1 MSESTAPVAPL
12 PPDASQRVAAHNEVH
27 VRPARPLPIPSM
39 TTQLTVLTDKRS
51 AAAETAHL
59 HRLAATHGK
68 AAGSTDVGLTLEF
81 DAARGLSWE
90 RHDDAYSLY
99 TIHQP
104 LDPAA
109 LGAETD
115 LLALLPLPAGWL
127 ANIPGRTLAA
137 VHAVLLPAE
146 GWSDEQAAEFA
157 QRTLGSGRLLG
168 SRLRDDAARLY
179 TTYQLYPDG
188 TSRFLMLCEPMTEG
202 RAGRITGSLLDVER
216 YRMLALLAYPPAR
229 AMVSRMGELES
240 RLAEL
245 ARGIEDEQR
254 DDRELLDELIRL
266 SAVVEYE
273 IATHAD
279 RFDAA
284 SAYYGIVDQRIE
296 YLRRSSL
303 PGLMGVFTFLRRRL
317 LPAMATVAAAKHRMD
332 GLSGRVSR
340 TADVLRTRVEV
351 TAEMQTQQ
359 LLSGLRRGQAL
370 QLRLQQTVE
379 GLSIAAISYYIV
391 GLIGYLAKGLK
402 SLGLPINEGI
412 TTAVAIPLAV
422 IVVWR
427 TVRRVRRQVHGV
439 DHDGDDRRHR

>member
-1 MSESTAPVAPL
+1 
-12 PPDASQRVAAHNEVH
+12 
-27 VRPARPLPIPSM
+27 M
-39 TTQLTVLTDKRS
+39 TTQLTVVTDKGS

-59 HRLAATHGK
+59 HRLAATHGG
-68 AAGSTDVGLTLEF
+68 AVGATDVGLTLDF
-81 DAARGLSWE
+81 DEVTALSWE
-90 RHDDAYSLY
+90 RHDDYSLY
-99 TIHQP
+99 TFHQP
-104 LDPAA
+104 VDPAVLSA
-109 LGAETD
+109 QAD

-127 ANIPGRTLAA
+127 AGIPGRTLAA
-137 VHAVLLPAE
+137 VHVVLLSAHD
-146 GWSDEQAAEFA
+146 WSDEDAGEFA
-157 QRTLGSGRLLG
+157 QRTLGPGRLVG

-179 TTYQLYPDG
+179 TTYRLSSDG

-229 AMVSRMGELES
+229 AMVPRMTELEA

-254 DDRELLDELIRL
+254 DDRQLLDELIGL

-273 IATHAD
+273 IATHAG

-284 SAYYGIVDQRIE
+284 SAYYAIVEQRIE

-317 LPAMATVAAAKHRMD
+317 VPAMATVEAAQHRME

-351 TAEMQTQQ
+351 TAEMHTQQ
-359 LLSGLRRGQAL
+359 LLSGLRRGQTL

-379 GLSIAAISYYIV
+379 GLSIAAISYYMV
-391 GLIGYLAKGLK
+391 GLVGYLAKGLK
-402 SLGLPINEGI
+402 SLGLPVDESV
-412 TTAVAIPLAV
+412 TTAAAVPVAV

-427 TVRRVRRQVHGV
+427 AVHRVRRHIHGA
-439 DHDGDDRRHR
+439 DDDGGQ